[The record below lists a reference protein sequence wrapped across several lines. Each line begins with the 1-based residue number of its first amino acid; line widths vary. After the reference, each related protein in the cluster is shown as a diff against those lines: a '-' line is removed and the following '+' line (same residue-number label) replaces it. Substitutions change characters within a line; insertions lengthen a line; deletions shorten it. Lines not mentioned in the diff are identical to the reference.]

1 MIEVEIVCASE
12 AISEPKGCPSRIAR
26 GIYIK
31 MKIVKILELK
41 EGTKMMI
48 TLTLMT
54 KDKLEL
60 AIRVL

>member
-1 MIEVEIVCASE
+1 MLTLFI
-12 AISEPKGCPSRIAR
+12 SRIAR

-31 MKIVKILELK
+31 MKIVKILELR

>member
-1 MIEVEIVCASE
+1 
-12 AISEPKGCPSRIAR
+12 
-26 GIYIK
+26 
-31 MKIVKILELK
+31 MKIVKILEFR
-41 EGTKMMI
+41 EGTRMMI